1 MYFDTHAHYDDEAFE
16 ADRDALLS
24 SLPDRG
30 VGLIVNPG
38 QNAPSSL
45 SAMALAEK
53 YPHVY
58 AAVGW
63 HPHEADSFDGESPAR
78 IRAWA
83 RNDRVVA
90 IGEIGL
96 DYHYDFSP
104 RETQKRVL
112 EAQLSLAEELDMP
125 VIVHDREAH
134 GDILEIVRRHPGVRG
149 VFHCWS
155 GSPDMA
161 AELFKR
167 GWYLSF
173 TGSITFPH
181 ARKGLETIAIA
192 PLERIMLE
200 TDAPY
205 LSPVPHRGKRN
216 DSTNLPYIA
225 AAVAAVRGLGVE
237 EVAALTWENGRR
249 FFGLR

>member
-1 MYFDTHAHYDDEAFE
+1 
-16 ADRDALLS
+16 
-24 SLPDRG
+24 
-30 VGLIVNPG
+30 
-38 QNAPSSL
+38 
-45 SAMALAEK
+45 
-53 YPHVY
+53 
-58 AAVGW
+58 
-63 HPHEADSFDGESPAR
+63 
-78 IRAWA
+78 
-83 RNDRVVA
+83 
-90 IGEIGL
+90 
-96 DYHYDFSP
+96 
-104 RETQKRVL
+104 
-112 EAQLSLAEELDMP
+112 
-125 VIVHDREAH
+125 
-134 GDILEIVRRHPGVRG
+134 
-149 VFHCWS
+149 
-155 GSPDMA
+155 MA